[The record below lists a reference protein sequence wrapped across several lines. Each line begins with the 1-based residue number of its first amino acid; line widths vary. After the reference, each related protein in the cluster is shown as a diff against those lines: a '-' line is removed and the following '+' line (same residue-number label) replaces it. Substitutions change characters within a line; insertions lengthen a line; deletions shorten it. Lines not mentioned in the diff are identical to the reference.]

1 MEAADDRRTC
11 LATTTNDVN
20 KKITGLREEG
30 GALTLS
36 RVLTLVIAL
45 DGEDGLEDS
54 IEAANFASRE
64 HPCRVIVVLPG
75 DREGRRTDAGCRDPG
90 RRRRGRGRG
99 CGVATQR

>member
-1 MEAADDRRTC
+1 MIVN
-11 LATTTNDVN
+11 LPATTTNDVN

-75 DREGRRTDAGCRDPG
+75 DRKAKEATLDAEIRVGADAGAG
-90 RRRRGRGRG
+90 E
-99 CGVATQR
+99 VVVLATQR